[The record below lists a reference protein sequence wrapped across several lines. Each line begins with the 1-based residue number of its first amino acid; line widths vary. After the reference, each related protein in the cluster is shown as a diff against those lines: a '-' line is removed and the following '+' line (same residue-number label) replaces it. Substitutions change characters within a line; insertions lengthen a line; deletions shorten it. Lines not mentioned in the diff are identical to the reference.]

1 MNFCDALCTI
11 WAVSTLILVLHNYS
25 GLKLFLILFLIYSSK
40 LVLFLIFRSESTCVI
55 HIPDGFILYHYLTGN
70 VVKCRQKQRAGKK
83 EVDSKHCCELAGG
96 GKICLCESFMR
107 KKIVS
112 THLLT
117 SRIPTMSFGWK
128 NTENEHDFCSFP
140 QGDFKV
146 KRNASAY
153 KFSEEY
159 QSCAKLFV
167 VTYKSDK
174 LPQVFSRHHLGLKT
188 NKICVCGVKRSKLTG
203 PAEG

>member
-1 MNFCDALCTI
+1 MPLREFYEKENCFNTFVDLKDT
-11 WAVSTLILVLHNYS
+11 HNV
-25 GLKLFLILFLIYSSK
+25 FW
-40 LVLFLIFRSESTCVI
+40 VR
-55 HIPDGFILYHYLTGN
+55 
-70 VVKCRQKQRAGKK
+70 
-83 EVDSKHCCELAGG
+83 
-96 GKICLCESFMR
+96 
-107 KKIVS
+107 
-112 THLLT
+112 
-117 SRIPTMSFGWK
+117 

-188 NKICVCGVKRSKLTG
+188 NKICVCGVKRSELTR

>member
-1 MNFCDALCTI
+1 MCDTHSR
-11 WAVSTLILVLHNYS
+11 WFYFVP
-25 GLKLFLILFLIYSSK
+25 LFDRQCSK
-40 LVLFLIFRSESTCVI
+40 VPAKAE
-55 HIPDGFILYHYLTGN
+55 G
-70 VVKCRQKQRAGKK
+70 GKK

-112 THLLT
+112 THLST
-117 SRIPTMSFGWK
+117 SRIPTMS

-159 QSCAKLFV
+159 QS
-167 VTYKSDK
+167 
-174 LPQVFSRHHLGLKT
+174 
-188 NKICVCGVKRSKLTG
+188 
-203 PAEG
+203 